1 MYAVVRS
8 GGKQYRV
15 SPGGSVRVEKL
26 SGEVGASITLEDVLM
41 IGGEGDIKIG
51 APTVDGASVNGTI
64 VAQGRGAK
72 IRVFKMKRRKG
83 YRRSQGHRQD
93 YTEIRIDGIS
103 GQLSSNQFFSK
114 NLPTLFFQEVLR
126 QKASKTN
133 EDKDQCHIK
142 KDRAVR
148 GMVATPMVS
157 DAE

>member
-15 SPGGSVRVEKL
+15 SPGSSVRVEKL
-26 SGEVGASITLEDVLM
+26 SGEVGASIMLEDVLM

-103 GQLSSNQFFSK
+103 G
-114 NLPTLFFQEVLR
+114 
-126 QKASKTN
+126 
-133 EDKDQCHIK
+133 
-142 KDRAVR
+142 
-148 GMVATPMVS
+148 
-157 DAE
+157 

>member
-15 SPGGSVRVEKL
+15 GPGGSVRVEKL
-26 SGEVGASITLEDVLM
+26 SGEVGASIMLEDVLM

-103 GQLSSNQFFSK
+103 G
-114 NLPTLFFQEVLR
+114 
-126 QKASKTN
+126 
-133 EDKDQCHIK
+133 
-142 KDRAVR
+142 
-148 GMVATPMVS
+148 
-157 DAE
+157 

>member
-51 APTVDGASVNGTI
+51 APTVAGASVNGSI

-103 GQLSSNQFFSK
+103 G
-114 NLPTLFFQEVLR
+114 
-126 QKASKTN
+126 
-133 EDKDQCHIK
+133 
-142 KDRAVR
+142 
-148 GMVATPMVS
+148 
-157 DAE
+157 